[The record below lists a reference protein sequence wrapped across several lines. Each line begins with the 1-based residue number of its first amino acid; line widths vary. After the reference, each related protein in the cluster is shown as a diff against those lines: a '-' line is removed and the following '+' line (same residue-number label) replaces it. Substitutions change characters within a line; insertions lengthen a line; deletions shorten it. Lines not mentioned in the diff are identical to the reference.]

1 MLTGL
6 LLLEKIH
13 NSFEVG
19 HTVLSLH
26 VHEHA
31 VRGRLHGDVEKRVD
45 SGVVEDF
52 RHFLREMVGKVFII
66 LMNLRQHF
74 PSDLHIYVLASKY
87 ARTG

>member
-1 MLTGL
+1 MSELFSKVLTDL

-19 HTVLSLH
+19 HTVFSLH

-31 VRGRLHGDVEKRVD
+31 VRGGLHWDVEKSVD

-52 RHFLREMVGKVFII
+52 RHFLREMVGKTFII
-66 LMNLRQHF
+66 LPNLREHF
-74 PSDLHIYVLASKY
+74 PLD
-87 ARTG
+87 GNM